1 MQINEV
7 GTLKTEWQAMLI
19 MKNAYLLLK
28 DHQPL
33 SFIAS
38 ETNSFFLES
47 QTSRYLQEIFKFSM
61 LTMNSISFKY
71 PRQVKQHL
79 TSSSSQTFCKLC
91 CVTSIRFS
99 KGCELQRRVR
109 TPTLE
114 LQWTINISQPR
125 ENCSNSEDLLRWC
138 GALHPEGHQGDG
150 GNRWEGKYNLLALI
164 QSFPLQTS
172 EPSQTSF

>member
-7 GTLKTEWQAMLI
+7 GTLKIQWQAILV
-19 MKNAYLLLK
+19 MKKAYLLLK

-38 ETNSFFLES
+38 ETNSLFSQKARHQDICKES
-47 QTSRYLQEIFKFSM
+47 PKFSM

-71 PRQVKQHL
+71 PRQVKQRL

-91 CVTSIRFS
+91 CVTFIRFS
-99 KGCELQRRVR
+99 NGCELQKRVR

-114 LQWTINISQPR
+114 LQQTISISQPR
-125 ENCSNSEDLLRWC
+125 ENCSNLEDLLRWC
-138 GALHPEGHQGDG
+138 GALHPEGHKGNG
-150 GNRWEGKYNLLALI
+150 GNR
-164 QSFPLQTS
+164 
-172 EPSQTSF
+172 

>member
-7 GTLKTEWQAMLI
+7 GTLKIEWQAMLI
-19 MKNAYLLLK
+19 MNKAYLLK

-38 ETNSFFLES
+38 ETNTLFS
-47 QTSRYLQEIFKFSM
+47 QKARHLDICRKSSKEISNISM

-71 PRQVKQHL
+71 PRQVKHL

-91 CVTSIRFS
+91 CVTSIIFS
-99 KGCELQRRVR
+99 KGCKLQKRVR

-114 LQWTINISQPR
+114 HHWTLSISQPR
-125 ENCSNSEDLLRWC
+125 ENCSNLEDLLRWC
-138 GALHPEGHQGDG
+138 GALHPEGLQGNG
-150 GNRWEGKYNLLALI
+150 GTR
-164 QSFPLQTS
+164 
-172 EPSQTSF
+172 